1 MAKIAVLRTLM
12 AMASRFRILFVRF
25 WRGRQLKTIAEVI
38 VLLRGGFQI
47 EIRDGD
53 LTMMPGR
60 QVIEHVS
67 HDRVILHFHLMAILE
82 DEDGLGLIGDRS
94 FSRLRRRG

>member
-1 MAKIAVLRTLM
+1 M

-53 LTMMPGR
+53 LAMMPGR
-60 QVIEHVS
+60 QVVKHVS
-67 HDRVILHFHLMAILE
+67 HHSVILNFYLMAVFE
-82 DEDGLGLIGDRS
+82 DEHGLRLIGDWC
-94 FSRLRRRG
+94 FSRLGRRG